1 MKKVLSEIVPKP
13 KQFILSV
20 IMFFAIII
28 ALWFG
33 DVLVNFVADNS
44 TISAVVISVLL
55 LAYFMYRFLK
65 VDAEIPELCEEE
77 EIIYEN

>member
-1 MKKVLSEIVPKP
+1 MRELIPSP

-44 TISAVVISVLL
+44 TISAAVIFVLFFG
-55 LAYFMYRFLK
+55 YFLYRFIKAGAK
-65 VDAEIPELCEEE
+65 VVEMNNEED
-77 EIIYEN
+77 IIYENLNG